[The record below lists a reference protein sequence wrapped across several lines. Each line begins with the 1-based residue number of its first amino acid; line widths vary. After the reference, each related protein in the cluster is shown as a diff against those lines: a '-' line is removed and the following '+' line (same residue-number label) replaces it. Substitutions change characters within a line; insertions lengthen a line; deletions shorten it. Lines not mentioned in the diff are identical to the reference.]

1 MKNILLVGLITI
13 ILIAGCVIPSFGGGT
28 LQLKI
33 TDQGTISSLVLSISE
48 VKVHKAST
56 TETETEQSE
65 GQETNETDGGGWITV
80 VGSKTVDLI
89 QVKGVND
96 LLGETSLDAGKYTQ
110 IRLSV
115 SSATATIDGVSHTL
129 TIPSGTLKFVHP
141 FEIENNKTT
150 SLIIDFNADNSIVK
164 AGDKYILNP
173 VVRISTEFEKRE
185 KGEAERIKNQQATE
199 ARAKRN
205 KP

>member
-13 ILIAGCVIPSFGGGT
+13 VLIAGCVIPSFGGGT

-33 TDQGTISSLVLSISE
+33 TDQGNISSLVLSISE
-48 VKVHKAST
+48 IKVHIAGN
-56 TETETEQSE
+56 ETEQSE
-65 GQETNETDGGGWITV
+65 GQETNETDGSGWITV
-80 VGSKTVDLI
+80 VGSKSVDLI

-96 LLGETSLDAGKYTQ
+96 LLGETSLDPGKYTQ

-115 SSATATIDGVSHTL
+115 SSATAVIDGMSYDL
-129 TIPSGTLKFVHP
+129 KIPSGTLKFVHP
-141 FEIENNKTT
+141 FEIEENKTT
-150 SLIIDFNADNSIVK
+150 SLIIDFNADSSIVK
-164 AGDKYILNP
+164 AGDKYILKP
-173 VVRISTEFEKRE
+173 VVRISTEFENKE

-199 ARAKRN
+199 VRAKRN